1 MSFCLLG
8 PDILLK
14 SSFRRRKGSGLIQEK
29 LLIEGLI
36 WHPNNYLTI

>member
-1 MSFCLLG
+1 MSIYLFE

-14 SSFRRRKGSGLIQEK
+14 SSFRRRKGRGLIQEK
-29 LLIEGLI
+29 LLIDGLI